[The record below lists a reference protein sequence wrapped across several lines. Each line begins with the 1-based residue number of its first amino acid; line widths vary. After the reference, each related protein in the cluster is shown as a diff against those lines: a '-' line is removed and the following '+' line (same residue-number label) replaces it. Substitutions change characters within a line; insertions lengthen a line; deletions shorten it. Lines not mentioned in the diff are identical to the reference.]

1 MLRKFLTAVLTLLL
15 ILSQLTVTF
24 ADSIDDKKAELE
36 EAQQK
41 VQQADAVRQQARAKA
56 DEANNRMKEIVSQ
69 LTKLQKEI
77 NDLQQKADK
86 LQKDM
91 DENQRVLEEK
101 KKQMEGRMKIYRQR
115 LRDIYINGQINY
127 LDVLLGAKDL
137 NDFAGRMFLLQKIIA
152 GDLELVETVRREANE
167 IQSRQ
172 DLLVK
177 QMAEIKKDRADL
189 DKKRGEAEK
198 VKEERAQLLYKAE
211 EEKRQKD
218 ADYDRLNAIS
228 ENIKNMLQ
236 NMERSSSMPSQGGT
250 GKFIWPCTGP
260 ITSYAG
266 WRTHPVFGTTRY
278 HSGIDIA
285 VDTGTPIKAADSGT
299 VVYAGWMGGYG
310 YAVMIDHG
318 GGLVTIYGHNSELNC
333 SEGQAVSQGQVI
345 SFAGSTGWSTGPH
358 CHFEVRLHGE
368 VVDPLNYLP

>member
-127 LDVLLGAKDL
+127 LDVLLGAKDF

>member
-69 LTKLQKEI
+69 LTKLQMEI
-77 NDLQQKADK
+77 NELQQKADK

-91 DENQRVLEEK
+91 DENQRILEEK
-101 KKQMEGRMKIYRQR
+101 KRQMEGRMKIYRQR

-127 LDVLLGAKDL
+127 LDVLLGAKDF

-152 GDLELVETVRREANE
+152 GDLDLVETVRREANE

-172 DLLVK
+172 NLLTR
-177 QMAEIKKDRADL
+177 QMAEIKKDKADL
-189 DKKRGEAEK
+189 DKKRGEAEQ

-278 HSGIDIA
+278 HSGMDIA

-299 VVYAGWMGGYG
+299 VVYSGWMGGYG

-345 SFAGSTGWSTGPH
+345 SYAGSTGWSTGPH

>member
-1 MLRKFLTAVLTLLL
+1 M
-15 ILSQLTVTF
+15 
-24 ADSIDDKKAELE
+24 DD
-36 EAQQK
+36 
-41 VQQADAVRQQARAKA
+41 
-56 DEANNRMKEIVSQ
+56 
-69 LTKLQKEI
+69 
-77 NDLQQKADK
+77 
-86 LQKDM
+86 
-91 DENQRVLEEK
+91 NQRVLEEK

-127 LDVLLGAKDL
+127 LDVLLGAKDF

>member
-127 LDVLLGAKDL
+127 LDVLLGAKDF

-260 ITSYAG
+260 ITSYFG

-278 HSGIDIA
+278 HSGMDIA

-345 SFAGSTGWSTGPH
+345 SYAGSTGWSTGPH

>member
-127 LDVLLGAKDL
+127 LDVLLGAKDF

-260 ITSYAG
+260 ITSYFG

-278 HSGIDIA
+278 HSGMDIA

-345 SFAGSTGWSTGPH
+345 SL
-358 CHFEVRLHGE
+358 CRQYRL
-368 VVDPLNYLP
+368 VYRSSLPL